1 MVCVVAQSIFIDA
14 TPVEESND
22 TFGLSNSEFNKEK
35 VFVNDWYKIFVKKD
49 LSEPALPVIKI
60 EVARWK
66 LWIGNINF

>member
-35 VFVNDWYKIFVKKD
+35 VFVND
-49 LSEPALPVIKI
+49 
-60 EVARWK
+60 
-66 LWIGNINF
+66 

>member
-35 VFVNDWYKIFVKKD
+35 VFVNDCIKFLSKKICQNQ
-49 LSEPALPVIKI
+49 
-60 EVARWK
+60 RYQ
-66 LWIGNINF
+66 